1 MDKDLHGLE
10 QILPNMDNIQP
21 TLAQQLV
28 ILSHNDSGSRDESE
42 LVSIVELFCRDRS
55 DLSDL

>member
-1 MDKDLHGLE
+1 
-10 QILPNMDNIQP
+10 MDNIQP

-42 LVSIVELFCRDRS
+42 LVSIVELFCHDRS

>member
-1 MDKDLHGLE
+1 
-10 QILPNMDNIQP
+10 MDNIQP